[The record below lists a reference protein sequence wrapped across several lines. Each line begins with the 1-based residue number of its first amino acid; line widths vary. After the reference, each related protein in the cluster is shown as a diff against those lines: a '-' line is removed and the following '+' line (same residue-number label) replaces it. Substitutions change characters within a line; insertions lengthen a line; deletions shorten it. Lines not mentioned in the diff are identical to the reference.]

1 MLDFISAQTVLDA
14 GLLVGMAV
22 SLVAGLLSFL
32 SPCVLP
38 IAAPYLAYMGGVSV
52 TDLDDN
58 AAARGKVMLASVFFV
73 MGLSTVF
80 LFYGYAASVIG
91 ELYFA
96 VSGWANYVGGAL
108 VILFGLHFLHLIRI
122 PLLQREARVEV
133 KDQGGSAFGAY
144 LLGLAFAFGWTP
156 CIGPILGTVLTL
168 AATEAEAARGAA
180 LLASYA
186 IGLGVPFLLIAFFF
200 PRMKGFIA
208 WMKRHMLTIE
218 RISGGLLVVIGLLL
232 ITGRFTM
239 ISNWLL
245 NQFPGLAAI
254 G

>member
-1 MLDFISAQTVLDA
+1 MFDLISSQTVLDA
-14 GLLVGMAV
+14 GLLVGMFVA
-22 SLVAGLLSFL
+22 LIAGLLSFL

-52 TDLDDN
+52 SELDDN
-58 AAARGKVMLASVFFV
+58 AAARRKVMLASVFFV

-80 LFYGYAASVIG
+80 LFYGYSASKIG

-96 VSGWANYVGGAL
+96 VSSWANYVGGAL
-108 VILFGLHFLHLIRI
+108 VILFGLHFLNVFRI
-122 PLLQREARVEV
+122 PLLQREARIEV

-168 AATEAEAARGAA
+168 AANEAEAARGAA
-180 LLASYA
+180 MLAAYA
-186 IGLGVPFLLIAFFF
+186 FGLGVPFLAIAFFF
-200 PRMKGFIA
+200 PRMKGFIN
-208 WMKRHMLTIE
+208 WMKRHMQVIE
-218 RISGGLLVVIGLLL
+218 RVSGVLLVIIGLLL